1 MATIMSSAVLF
12 LCCFGLFFVLTDGQC
27 TLPLSD
33 GTWHS
38 STRGT
43 WTVATS
49 GGATEVSNFEAALS
63 YSSNVATL
71 TCQQSSGTQYIL
83 GTNFEIFFQVFI
95 NVSVCLDIRTISDE
109 NTDSYIFYFA
119 TAVDDAT
126 GERFTSN
133 TDGACS
139 EIGYETVANVQIL
152 VKDGFV
158 ASAAMQLPNLALGN
172 YSVTYEVLLSAVT
185 VENCTLDTCTNK
197 TLMEF
202 GNSDPTQYLGF
213 TSGGQMYSIYTDS
226 SGTDTFTLTYNADVS
241 PDGINTH
248 RFACWA
254 LLYSDGTLQATV
266 LPEQCEGSQ
275 TSTAVTSG
283 GQRLTMT
290 PYFTCGPEE
299 EAVGG
304 LAGWVIA
311 LIVLGILALILIVA
325 IIIVF
330 ICMRKTVASL
340 DDEEMLKKEG
350 SRQSTPDSLAGYG
363 EKEREAIKNIRH
375 GKDPAYKPFKRE
387 KPDREGTFDLTEI
400 GKPGGGKKL
409 QDGQP
414 VEAEKRVETSKS
426 VQLRKDIQGG
436 ESLGPIVFP
445 PGKKPIPPTTPRP
458 DKDDEVLLRIKK
470 ERERKERE
478 REERRKKEKQAE
490 ELRIKMEVKKDPE
503 EMVDKVIKHPK
514 EPESSDEYET
524 DDSEKEERA
533 KQLMEKRRRL
543 AGATWTPPG
552 GLSNAKD
559 VVGRKKRRKRHGHD
573 EGELGGALVT
583 REQQY
588 QLEFDR
594 RRQKKAMRKRAKGRR
609 QQSDVSGSETDTDNG
624 QRRRKRRKPLARG
637 APFMDKYI
645 VKKEIEHELDEI
657 DFWNEKT
664 NTAKNVDD
672 IIDEKPKGSGELPDG
687 FHFDKE
693 GNVVRNVDGKLIPKD
708 IYLKQMELRK
718 RFNVFALPRLKR
730 STDGRPVGGYKDDEF
745 GPTASWDFG
754 EPASGTDGEED
765 KRQSVSIRPAS
776 GRQVAFSVGGDR
788 SKTSS
793 PLEDIDYNTRK
804 GRQLGSAERGLLKQR
819 LFDKNGKPTT
829 EEKHPTTPIFFK
841 GPTGGLKADAV
852 YIDSAQIERHEPVKA
867 PARSQ
872 SQRPPASGSQMIKRS
887 DTFEDGRPN
896 MSRRK
901 SRLRSSWTGNANL
914 IPEEDNAMQGMSK
927 GKRNIGSDDEF
938 FLVVGSINQ
947 LSKPPEILD
956 SQLGINRCTRYSE
969 RHGAPREPSGLT
981 DISMRTAPDSTTPDK
996 VNCRKYLEEL
1006 YKDKIYFDKYIKTEK
1021 LPTNAAVETR
1031 ELADHARSSLNN
1043 LAVYLKE
1050 HQPLNPA
1057 PPPSE
1062 LRLKLSRMHTVHAE
1076 DSRKNSM
1083 PISVSER
1090 PLSADDI
1097 RDSTVAS
1104 KAQSREVTMS
1114 LTTDRSAWAPVDTTG
1129 ELVPPSP
1136 VGISG
1141 ERVAPVGG
1149 PSGSIE
1155 KTVTIDEPSKNL
1167 TREKSSTKPPAPQKH
1182 SPAKKTSVATQEAV
1196 IPNNVMSLVDT
1207 S

>member
-1 MATIMSSAVLF
+1 MAD
-12 LCCFGLFFVLTDGQC
+12 DGQC

-63 YSSNVATL
+63 NSSNVATL

-83 GTNFEIFFQVFI
+83 GTNFEEFFQEFI

-126 GERFTSN
+126 GERFTNN

-213 TSGGQMYSIYTDS
+213 TNGGQMYSIYTDS

-330 ICMRKTVASL
+330 ICMCKTVASL

-350 SRQSTPDSLAGYG
+350 SRQSTPDSLVG
-363 EKEREAIKNIRH
+363 
-375 GKDPAYKPFKRE
+375 YKPSKRE
-387 KPDREGTFDLTEI
+387 KPDRERTFDLTEI

-559 VVGRKKRRKRHGHD
+559 VRHGHD

-583 REQQY
+583 REQQD

-624 QRRRKRRKPLARG
+624 QRRRDA
-637 APFMDKYI
+637 
-645 VKKEIEHELDEI
+645 
-657 DFWNEKT
+657 
-664 NTAKNVDD
+664 
-672 IIDEKPKGSGELPDG
+672 
-687 FHFDKE
+687 
-693 GNVVRNVDGKLIPKD
+693 
-708 IYLKQMELRK
+708 
-718 RFNVFALPRLKR
+718 
-730 STDGRPVGGYKDDEF
+730 
-745 GPTASWDFG
+745 
-754 EPASGTDGEED
+754 
-765 KRQSVSIRPAS
+765 
-776 GRQVAFSVGGDR
+776 
-788 SKTSS
+788 
-793 PLEDIDYNTRK
+793 
-804 GRQLGSAERGLLKQR
+804 
-819 LFDKNGKPTT
+819 
-829 EEKHPTTPIFFK
+829 IFFK

-872 SQRPPASGSQMIKRS
+872 SQRPPASGSQMIKHL

-896 MSRRK
+896 MSRRN

-981 DISMRTAPDSTTPDK
+981 DISMRTAPDSTTPDN

-1006 YKDKIYFDKYIKTEK
+1006 YKDKIYFDKYVKTEK

-1031 ELADHARSSLNN
+1031 ELADHARSYLNN
-1043 LAVYLKE
+1043 CAVYWKE

-1141 ERVAPVGG
+1141 ERVPPVGG

>member
-12 LCCFGLFFVLTDGQC
+12 LCYFGIFFVLTDGQC

-133 TDGACS
+133 IDGACS

-283 GQRLTMT
+283 GQRVTMT

-350 SRQSTPDSLAGYG
+350 SRQSTPDSLVGYG
-363 EKEREAIKNIRH
+363 EKEKEAIKTIRH
-375 GKDPAYKPFKRE
+375 GKDPAYKPSKRE
-387 KPDREGTFDLTEI
+387 KPDRERTNDLTEI

-524 DDSEKEERA
+524 DDSEKEKRA

-583 REQQY
+583 REQQD

-672 IIDEKPKGSGELPDG
+672 II
-687 FHFDKE
+687 
-693 GNVVRNVDGKLIPKD
+693 
-708 IYLKQMELRK
+708 
-718 RFNVFALPRLKR
+718 
-730 STDGRPVGGYKDDEF
+730 
-745 GPTASWDFG
+745 
-754 EPASGTDGEED
+754 
-765 KRQSVSIRPAS
+765 
-776 GRQVAFSVGGDR
+776 
-788 SKTSS
+788 
-793 PLEDIDYNTRK
+793 
-804 GRQLGSAERGLLKQR
+804 
-819 LFDKNGKPTT
+819 
-829 EEKHPTTPIFFK
+829 FFK

-896 MSRRK
+896 MSRRN

-981 DISMRTAPDSTTPDK
+981 DISMRTAPDSTTPDN
-996 VNCRKYLEEL
+996 VNCRKFLEEL
-1006 YKDKIYFDKYIKTEK
+1006 YKDKIYFDKYVKTEK

-1031 ELADHARSSLNN
+1031 ELADHARSYLNN
-1043 LAVYLKE
+1043 CAVYWKE

-1062 LRLKLSRMHTVHAE
+1062 LRLKLSRMHTVQAE
-1076 DSRKNSM
+1076 DLRKNSM

-1141 ERVAPVGG
+1141 ERVPPVGG